1 MTTKE
6 QHERNLAGF
15 IGLLQTSMSDVGSFR
30 KAEIS
35 TYFLMM
41 RKFFKNYVNENNELY
56 EIGSP
61 MRIGEQEAEN
71 IKYFFNSM
79 IAIFEKS
86 NGDGYLDELEV
97 LNGESLKKIAEQ
109 QFRQIEDIQNGI
121 KQLSEHAYAHR
132 HKLESVLK
140 EIGIER

>member
-1 MTTKE
+1 MTKE
-6 QHERNLAGF
+6 QNERNLIAF
-15 IGLLQTSMSDVGSFR
+15 VELLKTTMSDVGSFR

-41 RKFFKNYVNENNELY
+41 RKFFKNYVNENNALY
-56 EIGSP
+56 EVGSP

-79 IAIFEKS
+79 IAIFEKP
-86 NGDGYLDELEV
+86 NGDGYLHELEV
-97 LNGESLKKIAEQ
+97 LNGETLKQIAEQ
-109 QFRQIEDIQNGI
+109 QFRQIDDIQNGI
-121 KQLSEHAYAHR
+121 KQLSEHAYAHS